1 MNTDIL
7 SAHIIADLLDKNCVV
22 QVLDTV
28 DSTNTYAKPLECS
41 ESPALVIANEQTNGR
56 GRLGRSF

>member
-28 DSTNTYAKPLECS
+28 DSTNTYAKTLECS
-41 ESPALVIANEQTNGR
+41 ESPALVVANEQTNG
-56 GRLGRSF
+56 